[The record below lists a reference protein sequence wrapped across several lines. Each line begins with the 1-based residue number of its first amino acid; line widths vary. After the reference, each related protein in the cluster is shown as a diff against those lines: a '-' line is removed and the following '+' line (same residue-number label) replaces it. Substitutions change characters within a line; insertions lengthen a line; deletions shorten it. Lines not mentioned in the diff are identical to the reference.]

1 MSGAVR
7 SIRLLAS
14 LNRRLADVLPSLR
27 RLLLNEEYEDDEDFN
42 PLRPKDFQADNMG
55 LKYVFY

>member
-1 MSGAVR
+1 
-7 SIRLLAS
+7 LAS

-27 RLLLNEEYEDDEDFN
+27 RLLLNEEYEDDEDFD